1 MDDLDVMSI
10 EARAN
15 YEFGVYL
22 KDNADMVRTLN
33 DSMFVDMQKAFVY
46 AYTKGITHFITGGID
61 D

>member
-1 MDDLDVMSI
+1 MDELDVMSI

-15 YEFGVYL
+15 YEFGVWL
-22 KDNADMVRTLN
+22 RENPDVDEKLGDQVFFDIRNA
-33 DSMFVDMQKAFVY
+33 FIY